1 MSRFSHI
8 SVAAMGKLEIPK
20 GLDEATSAL
29 AGTPMLDGIPMK
41 PQLHAFCTELRKKF
55 PKVKFHFNSDYN
67 KISNTQLVVA
77 DVLVYVDDCD
87 YVLGRIGH
95 GYYGMNTNNDVPEF
109 MVESRKIKNDKY
121 AEYRDQYHRV
131 FTKDMDK
138 ALKNAQRYLLPYSPN
153 ELLLA
158 TFGAFKDKLETKK
171 MVADRAFEQAI
182 GSLTGYQVLAAELE
196 NLVNQGVKFSTS
208 PFQLHVEEAVAK
220 YQHRQYMRNKQTRSY
235 FITIRMIG
243 DTQVVD
249 VATCHDYKGK
259 SPLYQDFF
267 EESFKVMNVDDL
279 PEDIKAKIATLMLV
293 DVNQHIDGVGIRAS
307 ERSFWVE
314 RDA

>member
-20 GLDEATSAL
+20 GLDDATNAL

-41 PQLHAFCTELRKKF
+41 SQLHAFCTELRKKF
-55 PKVKFHFNSDYN
+55 PKIKFHFNSDYN
-67 KISNTQLVVA
+67 KISNIQLVVA

-95 GYYGMNTNNDVPEF
+95 GYYGVNINNDVPEF

-158 TFGAFKDKLETKK
+158 TFGAFKDKLDTRKI
-171 MVADRAFEQAI
+171 VADRAFEQAI

-208 PFQLHVEEAVAK
+208 PFQLHAEEAVAK

-243 DTQVVD
+243 DTQVAD

-259 SPLYQDFF
+259 SPLHQDFF